1 MALHMYRGTGFGGE
15 VAPNLSAISD
25 TVGILGV
32 RAVGAI
38 RGGEDVT
45 SAGGFATSS
54 LRVRFKVEASGTSS
68 RARHDPVSG

>member
-32 RAVGAI
+32 RGVGAI

-45 SAGGFATSS
+45 SAGGFASSS
-54 LRVRFKVEASGTSS
+54 LRVLS
-68 RARHDPVSG
+68 RSKRPERHHEHVMIQ